1 MTGKVRIIAGQWRGR
16 KLTVPD
22 RPGLRPTGD
31 RVRETLFNW
40 IGPRI
45 VGMRALDLFAGS
57 GALGL
62 EAASRGASRVVLVE
76 RDPIALEALRSGPR
90 HWPGSDAVEIVRA
103 DAMSWLQQ
111 AQGPFDLVLLDPP
124 FESRLL
130 EPALAALL
138 NRPGL
143 LGDRALIYAES
154 APAQLPSSWPD
165 ELELFRQ
172 KRQGQVVLTLLRHQK
187 PAD

>member
-1 MTGKVRIIAGQWRGR
+1 MTGKLRIIAGQWRGR
-16 KLTVPD
+16 KLIVPD

-45 VGMRALDLFAGS
+45 VGMRVLDLFAGS

-76 RDPIALEALRSGPR
+76 RDPIAVEAMRSGPL
-90 HWPGSDAVEIVRA
+90 HWPGAEAIEIVQA

-124 FESRLL
+124 FDSGLL

-138 NRPGL
+138 NRRGL
-143 LGDRALIYAES
+143 LGDRALIYAET
-154 APAQLPSSWPD
+154 APAQLPSSWPAG
-165 ELELFRQ
+165 LELFRQ